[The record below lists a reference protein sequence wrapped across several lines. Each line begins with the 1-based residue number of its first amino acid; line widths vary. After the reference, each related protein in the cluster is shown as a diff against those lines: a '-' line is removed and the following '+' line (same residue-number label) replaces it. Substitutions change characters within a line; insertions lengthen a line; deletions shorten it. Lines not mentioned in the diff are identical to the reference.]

1 VSFFRIALLKMVGTA
16 GFCVRWLLVLM
27 FSWLIPSYLRLY
39 TYMDMILPYLSAPP
53 NTTHEVER

>member
-1 VSFFRIALLKMVGTA
+1 MVGTA
-16 GFCVRWLLVLM
+16 GFCVRWLLVLT

-53 NTTHEVER
+53 NTTHEVKRWNCQT